1 MSIPREIIWGPQNQG
16 QLIEDSLEF
25 TDGEL
30 GELDEASFEWYI
42 PYVIEPTD
50 GSSLETGLT
59 AGIRKNELCD
69 FLLFKGQFFVRSMRF
84 KQLGSQIGI
93 ATISCVGQSRILS
106 GQWQERRLREISAY
120 GQMVSVGPIEKV
132 IIVEEETE
140 GIDPETGNPA
150 VVKRRVPKVDAL
162 GEVEY
167 QDIVVTG
174 SGTSKRWNI
183 NDPTVSV
190 TDTYFVITQPLTNV
204 IGTAL
209 TPPTP
214 PLPPP
219 YKWTGYNEPLRG
231 NAPSGWVLDDRRISV
246 IIPNQIWRVVDTF
259 NFYQAAVPD

>member
-1 MSIPREIIWGPQNQG
+1 MEG
-16 QLIEDSLEF
+16 SLSF
-25 TDGEL
+25 DDGEL
-30 GELDEASFEWYI
+30 GELDEASFDWFI
-42 PYVIEPTD
+42 PFLMDSGSINVALTTGIVKNTLCAPLNDVGVFFTRSISFKREGIEY
-50 GSSLETGLT
+50 
-59 AGIRKNELCD
+59 
-69 FLLFKGQFFVRSMRF
+69 
-84 KQLGSQIGI
+84 GI
-93 ATISCVGQSRILS
+93 ATVNAVGQARNTLAN
-106 GQWQERRLREISAY
+106 WQERRLREISAY

-183 NDPTVSV
+183 NDPAITV
-190 TDTYFVITQPLTNV
+190 TDTYFVRTQPLTNV

-246 IIPNQIWRVVDTF
+246 IIPNLIWRVVDTH

>member
-1 MSIPREIIWGPQNQG
+1 MSIASEIVWGELPQE
-16 QLIEDSLEF
+16 LEDSF
-25 TDGEL
+25 VVTDGQL
-30 GELDEASFEWYI
+30 GELDNASIDFLTNSSVSISE
-42 PYVIEPTD
+42 
-50 GSSLETGLT
+50 SLEEYGFVKNLRVNYPKIALEGL
-59 AGIRKNELCD
+59 
-69 FLLFKGQFFVRSMRF
+69 FFVVNF
-84 KQLGSQIGI
+84 EKKTQGSFSVISVNMIGQAGANI
-93 ATISCVGQSRILS
+93 GGTFNQ
-106 GQWQERRLREISAY
+106 RRLREISAY

-167 QDIVVTG
+167 QNIVVTG

-190 TDTYFVITQPLTNV
+190 TDTYFVRTQPLTNV